1 MTPEEK
7 VEEYA
12 IPAPTPDKMRA
23 LIEIIVNQTS
33 WYYLCT
39 FDDPAPFQ
47 PRSKKKKP
55 PVNALFNTAFNQIDR
70 EEEDLWLLK
79 KSLRNPNLEKAFF
92 FFFR

>member
-47 PRSKKKKP
+47 PRSEKNHQSMHCLIP
-55 PVNALFNTAFNQIDR
+55 
-70 EEEDLWLLK
+70 LLTK
-79 KSLRNPNLEKAFF
+79 LIERRRISGF
-92 FFFR
+92 